1 MATLSIRN
9 LPDDVHQR
17 LRLRAARKGRSMEAE
32 VRDIL
37 AQTCVPSAGDSGWEG
52 IQDFV
57 DRIYGGRKPGG
68 VVDDLIR
75 ERRREARQE

>member
-17 LRLRAARKGRSMEAE
+17 LRLRAASNCRSMEAE
-32 VRDIL
+32 AREVLAKACGPTDAAAVRD
-37 AQTCVPSAGDSGWEG
+37 

-57 DRIYGGRKPGG
+57 DRLYKGRKPRN
-68 VVDDLIR
+68 VAASLIR